1 MQKIVNWLKF
11 NKFESYLILF
21 LIALY
26 GFMAFNGNKSGEVIE
41 NGVKTDAVYLFYH
54 DNCGYC
60 HKAMG
65 FIDKEIKP
73 ELKNKKVIYV
83 DIAVKENLDL
93 LMKYADKYGI
103 DKSQLGTPAIFVGDQ
118 HIVGYGS
125 DETTGKLLKKHISA
139 FNPNF
144 NYDIENK
151 VKEDKTGKK
160 SKIIKL
166 PIFGEIDVFSYSL
179 PTLSVVLGFIDGFNP
194 CATWML
200 AYLISLVIGLDCK
213 KKMWTIVGIF
223 VAAEGILYYLFMT
236 AWLNLFLIV
245 GYLYYLTLAI
255 GMVALYSAVVSIRTF
270 MITKGALQC
279 PIGDAQAK
287 KKTMSRMERV
297 VNTDLSGMAAY
308 LGVIALA
315 FAVNSIEFM
324 CSAAIPAVYTNVL
337 ANSDISSLQHYTY
350 LLIYD
355 IFYMLDDFIIFG
367 LAVFAIDKYVGDDYA
382 KWCKLIG
389 GIVLGILGILMV
401 FFPEIMR

>member
-1 MQKIVNWLKF
+1 MQKIVNWVKF

-26 GFMAFNGNKSGEVIE
+26 GFMAFTGNKSGEVVK
-41 NGVKTDAVYLFYH
+41 NGVKTDAVYYFYH

-60 HKAMG
+60 HKAMN
-65 FIDKEIKP
+65 FINREIKP
-73 ELKNKKVIYV
+73 KYLNKNVVEVNIG
-83 DIAVKENLDL
+83 VKENLDL
-93 LMKYADKYGI
+93 LMKYAKAYGI
-103 DKSQLGTPAIFVGDQ
+103 EVSQLGTPAIFIGNK
-118 HIVGYGS
+118 HFIGYSS
-125 DETTGKLLKKHISA
+125 DETTGKLLDKTIDA

-144 NYDIENK
+144 NYDISDK
-151 VKEDKTGKK
+151 ITEDKNGKK
-160 SKIIKL
+160 SKIIDL
-166 PIFGEIDVFSYSL
+166 PIFGKIDVFSFSL
-179 PTLSVVLGFIDGFNP
+179 PTLSVILGFIDGFNP

-200 AYLISLVIGLDCK
+200 AYLISLVIGLNCK

-245 GYLYYLTLAI
+245 GYLYYLTLTI
-255 GMVALYSAVVSIRTF
+255 GMIALYSAIVSIRTF
-270 MITKGALQC
+270 MITNGALQC
-279 PIGDAQAK
+279 PIGDAESK
-287 KKTMSRMERV
+287 KRTMSRMEKV
-297 VNTDLSGMAAY
+297 VNTDLNGIAAF

-337 ANSDISSLQHYTY
+337 ANSNITSFQHYFY

-367 LAVFAIDKYVGDDYA
+367 FAVFAIDKYMVDDYA

-389 GIVLGILGILMV
+389 GVVLGILGILMV